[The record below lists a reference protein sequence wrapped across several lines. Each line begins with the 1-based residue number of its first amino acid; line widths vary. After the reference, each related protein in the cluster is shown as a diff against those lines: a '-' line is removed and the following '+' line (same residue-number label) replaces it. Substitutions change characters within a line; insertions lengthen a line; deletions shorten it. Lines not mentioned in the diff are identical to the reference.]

1 MLPTRPARASRSLT
15 EKPADP
21 SQAMLHPTRF
31 PDNGCR
37 TSAALLRGM
46 GLKASLGLMLSCLV
60 TSPLLRAGE
69 TATAHQDQALLRFC
83 ISSRM
88 FREVNENDAR
98 ASVKA
103 YARQLAENRG
113 LIADA
118 NPIIFTG
125 VAELTKLLSAGA
137 ADLVSLPTQE
147 FLALQENLVTGP
159 FLISVMNGS
168 DYEEYVLLVRADS
181 GFHTLSDLK
190 GRHLLVL
197 DSLPGSLA
205 GHWLEVL
212 LDSQKLAPPEKFFG
226 RVARP
231 IKTSQTVLPVFFHQG
246 DACVITRQGFAL
258 MGELNPQVTK
268 QLRVLAT
275 SPQVV
280 PHLTCFR
287 VGLDAAIKVKLF
299 AAVADANTTTAGKQ
313 LMTIFQCD
321 RVEERPLSKLES
333 TRELVAAFAR
343 LRSKTGGPES
353 AQSPPIA
360 GQPGVAVQ

>member
-1 MLPTRPARASRSLT
+1 
-15 EKPADP
+15 
-21 SQAMLHPTRF
+21 MLHPTPF
-31 PDNGCR
+31 PETGWR
-37 TSAALLRGM
+37 TLAAFLRWM
-46 GLKASLGLMLSCLV
+46 GPKARLGLLLCCLL

-69 TATAHQDQALLRFC
+69 TATAHQDQSLVRFC

-103 YARQLAENRG
+103 YAKQLAESRG

-125 VAELTKLLSAGA
+125 CPELTKLLSAGTV
-137 ADLVSLPTQE
+137 DLVSLPTQE
-147 FLALQENLVTGP
+147 YLALEEKLVTGP
-159 FLISVMNGS
+159 YLISLINGS

-181 GFHTLSDLK
+181 GFDALSDLK

-205 GHWLEVL
+205 GLWLEVL
-212 LDSQKLAPPEKFFG
+212 LDSQTLAPPEKFFG
-226 RVARP
+226 RVTRP
-231 IKTSQTVLPVFFHQG
+231 NKTSQTVLPVFFHQG

-287 VGLDAAIKVKLF
+287 VGLDSSLKARIV
-299 AAVADANTTTAGKQ
+299 AAVAEANTTAAGKQ

-321 RVEERPLSKLES
+321 GVEERPLSRLES
-333 TRELVAAFAR
+333 TRELVAACAR
-343 LRSKTGGPES
+343 LRGKTGSPEP
-353 AQSPPIA
+353 AQNPPIA
-360 GQPGVAVQ
+360 GQPGGTGQ